1 MRKGL
6 WIPILFLAAAAS
18 AIAAAALLSERR
30 NAAVETHYRSIAPVR
45 IAVAADLHYLS
56 PALTDGGSYFSQVV
70 TNADGKLTQHSDAI
84 AEAFASEM
92 LREKPDVLILPGD
105 LTFNGARE
113 SHAALIEKLR
123 RISDAGVRVLVLP
136 GNHDLNNPMAARFH
150 GESFDRVESVTAEEF
165 AEMYAPFG
173 YDDALSRDE
182 ASLSYVSEITP
193 GLRLL
198 FLDTN
203 TPDDPSAIL
212 PSTLRW
218 AEEALKAAQA
228 DGARVICVTHQT
240 ILQHNSVFA
249 DTFVI
254 RGREALSH
262 LLQRY
267 GVPCSLCGHMHIQHI
282 KSLGALTEIAG
293 SALSVW
299 PCQYGL
305 LDIRADG
312 GTYRTQTF
320 PVPAASDFA
329 AQAEAFFTNNTLRQG
344 RVATQNDALLQ
355 YLSDLNRAYYCGR
368 MNSVSANEA
377 LLSAWESADPFIASY
392 LRSLAEDVGQDF
404 TQAEFSFS

>member
-6 WIPILFLAAAAS
+6 WIPILFLAAATA

-30 NAAVETHYRSIAPVR
+30 NAAVETHYRPMAPVR

-70 TNADGKLTQHSDAI
+70 TNSDGKFTQHSDAI

-113 SHAALIEKLR
+113 SHAALIEKLQ

-150 GESFDRVESVTAEEF
+150 GDSFERVESVTAEEF

-240 ILQHNSVFA
+240 ILQHNSVFVDA
-249 DTFVI
+249 FVI
-254 RGREALSH
+254 RGRETLSH